1 MGVLPRAV
9 VLERLTL
16 ELADAHVVEVG
27 HDDVRDFAITERDR
41 RRLLGTWET
50 RSDQEVDVDGRDLLA
65 ERARRG
71 PACAAQPTIERRIAV
86 DHTGDVEERLT
97 VASEQ
102 EDPHGGDVNAP
113 RNDPAHPV
121 GPGAVALAECGSGTL
136 PLTNDGQ
143 A

>member
-1 MGVLPRAV
+1 MSTAAICSPSARA
-9 VLERLTL
+9 
-16 ELADAHVVEVG
+16 A
-27 HDDVRDFAITERDR
+27 
-41 RRLLGTWET
+41 
-50 RSDQEVDVDGRDLLA
+50 
-65 ERARRG
+65 AR
-71 PACAAQPTIERRIAV
+71 PALAQPTIERRIAV

-113 RNDPAHPV
+113 RNVPAHPV
-121 GPGAVALAECGSGTL
+121 DRPGAVALAECGSGTL